1 MFRRNE
7 AFWSFAKRMTR
18 RRKLFV
24 GTIVFSVLS
33 AGGLAAGLV
42 SIGPVLELILGVGAD
57 LQTIARNWLAEHP
70 WTSGIISD
78 PVAATAWIPTDRF
91 AGVALLMGALCC
103 LAILGGIANYL
114 HQSCALTL
122 SAVTVA
128 EIRLRT
134 FQHAIHLPLSPV
146 LRRGPAE
153 IVSRISRDTAELE
166 RGFSALM
173 SKVLAQL
180 TKGIAAFIAAVYF
193 DWRLT
198 LAAIVVAPIL
208 AVILRKIGKRIR
220 RSTRM
225 ALEQQED
232 ILRTSHEAIAGLRG
246 IKTATAEATAFRRF
260 SRASRALLDA
270 ELSARFARA
279 FSVPVVEV
287 IAIFVIVGL
296 ALIAANE
303 ILAGRMTFERFI
315 LALGALGV
323 AGGSLRPL
331 TGLLNDIQSSAA
343 PAQRLQEIFATPV
356 EGRRELDLP
365 ALPRHARSIQF
376 DAIRFRYEGAERD
389 ALRDIQLTIAHGE
402 FIALVGPNGCGK
414 TTLASLLCRL
424 FDPVDGSVLLDRT
437 DVRAGNMQSLRRQI
451 GVVAQESTFIRG
463 TIRENVM
470 LGADDIDERGL
481 DRALGLAHAKE
492 FVSKLSKGLDSMIG
506 EGGTGLSGGQKQRLA
521 IARAL
526 LRDPAILVLDEATS
540 QIDAESEAQ
549 IAQAIEE
556 FCVGRTVIAIA
567 HRLSTVRRAD
577 RIVVMD
583 DGRIVDIGTHEAL
596 LTRCPL
602 YERLART
609 QLLSAT

>member
-1 MFRRNE
+1 MFRRND
-7 AFWSFAKRMTR
+7 AFWFFAKRMTR
-18 RRKLFV
+18 RRKLFIC
-24 GTIVFSVLS
+24 TLVFSVLS
-33 AGGLAAGLV
+33 AGGLAFGLV
-42 SIGPVLELILGVGAD
+42 AIGPVLELILGVGAD
-57 LQTIARNWLAEHP
+57 LQTIAREWLQAHS
-70 WTSGIISD
+70 WTNVIVSD
-78 PVAATAWIPTDRF
+78 PIAATAWIPTDRF
-91 AGVALLMGALCC
+91 SGVALLMGGLCAL
-103 LAILGGIANYL
+103 AVLGGIANYI
-114 HQSCALTL
+114 HQSCSLTL

-128 EIRLRT
+128 EIRLRA
-134 FQHAIHLPLSPV
+134 FQHAIHLPLGPV

-166 RGFSALM
+166 RGFTALT

-180 TKGIAAFIAAVYF
+180 TKGLAAFAAAVYF

-220 RSTRM
+220 RSTRL

-232 ILRTSHEAIAGLRG
+232 ILRVSHEAISGLRG

-260 SRASRALLDA
+260 ARASRALLDA

-315 LALGALGV
+315 LSLGALGV
-323 AGGSLRPL
+323 AGGNLRPL
-331 TGLLNDIQSSAA
+331 TGLLNDIQSSRA

-376 DAIRFRYEGAERD
+376 DGIRFRYEDAERD

-424 FDPVDGSVLLDRT
+424 FDPIEGSVLLDRT
-437 DVRAGNMQSLRRQI
+437 DIRAGNMQSLRRQI
-451 GVVAQESTFIRG
+451 GVVGQESVFVRG

-470 LGADDIDERGL
+470 LGADDIDQRGL
-481 DRALGLAHAKE
+481 DRALELAHANS
-492 FVSKLSKGLDSMIG
+492 FVAKLSKGLDSLIG

-526 LRDPAILVLDEATS
+526 VRDPAILVLDEATS

-549 IAQAIEE
+549 IAQAIED
-556 FCVGRTVIAIA
+556 FRAGRTVIAIA

-577 RIVVMD
+577 RIVVME
-583 DGRIVDIGTHEAL
+583 DGRILDIGSHDAL
-596 LTRCPL
+596 LARCPL

-609 QLLSAT
+609 QLLSAS